1 MGVDRRDGFEG
12 GFTGYGGLLDGE
24 KKRGLPVLEKFSW
37 GC

>member
-12 GFTGYGGLLDGE
+12 GFTGSGGLLDGE
-24 KKRGLPVLEKFSW
+24 KERVLPVLEKSNW